1 MPTIASRLDNNPS
14 QGAVPSIQSK
24 VIGAYNPVSADPELS
39 TTLRCPLPVLATPS
53 PDNLRQYYVGG
64 TIPQYRI
71 TPLPS
76 LVANATS
83 TGAPGTNGANGSTGP
98 QGPALGAGAAGYYS
112 VWTSP
117 TTAGSGHLDDGV
129 TTPGVVTSSEPVTVA
144 GNITA
149 QGGAYKVNTNA
160 VIPATATGYHG
171 TGAGDVKIQ
180 MSDGTGTS
188 GNVAAYDANGG
199 LTDGPAGLSV
209 TITTAKLTTGG
220 ANGSMTF
227 VNGILTVQVPAT

>member
-76 LVANATS
+76 LVASATA
-83 TGAPGTNGANGSTGP
+83 TGAPGTPGASGAA
-98 QGPALGAGAAGYYS
+98 GPALGAGAAGYYS
-112 VWTSP
+112 VWTGP

-129 TTPGVVTSSEPVTVA
+129 TTPGVITSSEPVTVA

-149 QGGAYKVNTNA
+149 QGAAYKVSTNV
-160 VIPATATGYHG
+160 VIPSTTTGYHG
-171 TGAGDVKIQ
+171 SGSGDVKIQ

-188 GNVAAYDANGG
+188 GRVAAYDATGG
-199 LTDGPAGLSV
+199 LTDGPAGISA

-220 ANGSMTF
+220 SQGSMTF
-227 VNGILTVQVPAT
+227 VNGILTAQVQAT

>member
-24 VIGAYNPVSADPELS
+24 VIGAYTPASADPELS
-39 TTLRCPLPVLATPS
+39 TTLRCPIPVLATPS

-76 LVANATS
+76 LVASATA
-83 TGAPGTNGANGSTGP
+83 TGAPGAS
-98 QGPALGAGAAGYYS
+98 GPAFGVGAAGYYS
-112 VWTSP
+112 VWTST
-117 TTAGSGHLDDGV
+117 TTAGSGQLDDGA
-129 TTPGVVTSSEPVTVA
+129 TTPGVITSSEPVTVV

-149 QGGAYKVNTNA
+149 QGGAYKVDANA

-171 TGAGDVKIQ
+171 SGAGDVKVQ

-209 TITTAKLTTGG
+209 TITTAKLTLLGS
-220 ANGSMTF
+220 NGSMTF
-227 VNGILTVQVPAT
+227 VGGILTAQTPAT